1 MEILVSLTTVNR
13 DTKVKGWGNELVM
26 DVKARRLLDSKKTS
40 NAHLADDGSTIIR
53 EFVIELDDYSDEDVK
68 EFEDKMRR
76 SSVK

>member
-1 MEILVSLTTVNR
+1 MLN
-13 DTKVKGWGNELVM
+13 G
-26 DVKARRLLDSKKTS
+26 KKS
-40 NAHLADDGSTIIR
+40 NNSFLGDDGSTIIR